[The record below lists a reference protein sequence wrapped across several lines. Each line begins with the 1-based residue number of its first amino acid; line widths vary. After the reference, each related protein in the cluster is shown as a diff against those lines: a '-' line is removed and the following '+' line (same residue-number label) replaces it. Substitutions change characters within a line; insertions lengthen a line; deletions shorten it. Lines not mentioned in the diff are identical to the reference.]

1 MIKTLATLAVVAAF
15 VAGCGS
21 SSSSSSSTT
30 ASSAAASSSE
40 TPSSSSTTATS
51 TATSETPTSSAAA
64 STSTSPSGGAG
75 LSNNPAVQA
84 AVTACKQ
91 RISVAP
97 NLSSDAKTKLT
108 NLCDQAASGNEAA
121 VLKAAAQVC
130 QEIVKQSIPQGA
142 QQQALAS
149 CPKG

>member
-1 MIKTLATLAVVAAF
+1 MIKTLATLAVAAAF
-15 VAGCGS
+15 IAGCGS
-21 SSSSSSSTT
+21 SSSSSSSPA
-30 ASSAAASSSE
+30 ASSATSSSSE
-40 TPSSSSTTATS
+40 TPSSSSSSA

-75 LSNNPAVQA
+75 LSNNPTIQA
-84 AVTACKQ
+84 AVSACKQ
-91 RISVAP
+91 RIAAAP
-97 NLSSDAKTKLT
+97 TLSSDAKTKLS

-130 QEIVKQSIPQGA
+130 QEIVKQSLPTGA

>member
-1 MIKTLATLAVVAAF
+1 MIKSIATLAVVAAV

-21 SSSSSSSTT
+21 SSSSSSSPA
-30 ASSAAASSSE
+30 ASSAASSSSQAPSSSSE
-40 TPSSSSTTATS
+40 TATS
-51 TATSETPTSSAAA
+51 TSSAAP
-64 STSTSPSGGAG
+64 TSTAASGGAG
-75 LSNNPAVQA
+75 LSNNPTVQA
-84 AVTACKQ
+84 AVAACKQ
-91 RISVAP
+91 RIAGAP

-130 QEIVKQSIPQGA
+130 QEIVKQSIPQAA